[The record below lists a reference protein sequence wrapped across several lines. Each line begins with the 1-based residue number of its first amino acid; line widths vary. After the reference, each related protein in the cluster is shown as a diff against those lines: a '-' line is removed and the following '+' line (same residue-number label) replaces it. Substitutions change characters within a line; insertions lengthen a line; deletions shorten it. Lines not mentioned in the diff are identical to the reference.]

1 MKFRSIGNN
10 KMRTLVFNPKD
21 NKNKNNLFYVTIY
34 NRTNNSGKIKPYIF
48 TGYTKDLSFKT
59 YSLKEFN
66 YLWQF
71 LKSDL
76 ILIED
81 KTLIF
86 GADRF
91 GADQ

>member
-1 MKFRSIGNN
+1 
-10 KMRTLVFNPKD
+10 MRTLVFNPIA

-34 NRTNNSGKIKPYIF
+34 NRNNLPYIF
-48 TGYTKDLSFKT
+48 TGYTKDKSFKT
-59 YSLKEFN
+59 YNLKEFN

-86 GADRF
+86 GADQF